1 MSTSCPS
8 IGSLPNTNFMIGVC
22 YASHQRLRDSPK
34 GVRLKQTRSG
44 HKGKQQKAGRS

>member
-22 YASHQRLRDSPK
+22 YASHQRHGDSPK
-34 GVRLKQTRSG
+34 GVGEVKINQIRS
-44 HKGKQQKAGRS
+44 QR